1 MSEAIRVNQF
11 RKVAVESGHIDELA
25 TLMRESHRS
34 LNDQYECS
42 HENLNKLINISDE
55 LSVGAR
61 LTGAG

>member
-1 MSEAIRVNQF
+1 M
-11 RKVAVESGHIDELA
+11 AVGSGNINELA

-42 HENLNKLINISDE
+42 HENLNKLIDISDE